1 VSEQPDLAV
10 EREQQPAADPQAA
23 QPGPAGEPAA
33 PVPPSGGAA
42 GADADADTAVER
54 AEEQLEV
61 DLELLLEER
70 ARFAAERDEYLELS
84 RRVQADFENYKKRI
98 IRQQTEHLERAAAA
112 LIEKLLPVL
121 DSMELALAHDSAD
134 LEPIHRSLMG
144 VLEAEGLERI
154 DPLGKPFDPN
164 EHEAVAHEAGEE
176 GPVVAEV
183 LRPGYRFKGRVLRPA
198 MVKVRG

>member
-1 VSEQPDLAV
+1 MSEQPDLAV
-10 EREQQPAADPQAA
+10 DHQPEPVGSPSGGQAEGA
-23 QPGPAGEPAA
+23 PVAGAPAGE
-33 PVPPSGGAA
+33 GAGHT
-42 GADADADTAVER
+42 GATDADEAVEQ

-70 ARFAAERDEYLELS
+70 ARFLAERDEYLELS

-98 IRQQTEHLERAAAA
+98 IRQQTELLERAAAA

-121 DSMELALAHDSAD
+121 DNFELALAHGAEGI
-134 LEPIHRSLMG
+134 EPIYRSLLG

-154 DPLGKPFDPN
+154 EADGKPFDPA
-164 EHEAVAHEAGEE
+164 EHEAVDHVAGEG

-183 LRPGYRFKGRVLRPA
+183 LRPGWRFKGRVLRPA